1 MSLTNRAI
9 HFSIWGVMVAY
20 DNIEYDREKVKAFCK
35 ANGISRLSLFGSVL
49 TDQFGP
55 ESDIDVLVDFLPDR
69 TPGFFQLAALEAGL
83 TELFCHRRIDLR
95 TPQDLSRHFRDKV
108 LATAEVQYACE

>member
-1 MSLTNRAI
+1 MTAKQRLTIDEEGIR
-9 HFSIWGVMVAY
+9 V
-20 DNIEYDREKVKAFCK
+20 FCETH
-35 ANGISRLSLFGSVL
+35 GISRLSLFGSVL

-69 TPGFFQLAALEAGL
+69 VPGFFKLAALEVSL
-83 TELFCHRRIDLR
+83 TELFGHRKIDLR

-108 LATAEVQYACE
+108 LATAEVQYAR